1 MKYMNL
7 VLFVLIP
14 FAVKSQNFQK
24 KNSNKEA
31 IHSTINAT
39 GGDISSEE
47 GNVSY
52 SIGQVFYSAYEGS
65 SDYSVTEGV
74 QQPLVISIEPLAT
87 EKEEELKLI
96 AYPNPVTDYFTIEA
110 SDYNDRSL
118 SYHLTDLNGRMI
130 KGEKINKSGTQVNIS
145 TLPAGIYLLVVSD
158 NGTRIKTT
166 KIIKN

>member
-1 MKYMNL
+1 MNL

-39 GGDISSEE
+39 GGDISSDE

-52 SIGQVFYSAYEGS
+52 SIGQVFYSSYES
-65 SDYSVTEGV
+65 SDYSITEGV
-74 QQPLVISIEPLAT
+74 QQPLVISIEPLANKDE
-87 EKEEELKLI
+87 EKLKLI

-118 SYHLTDLNGRMI
+118 SYHFTDLNGRMI
-130 KGEKINKSGTQVNIS
+130 KGEKINKSGTHVNIS